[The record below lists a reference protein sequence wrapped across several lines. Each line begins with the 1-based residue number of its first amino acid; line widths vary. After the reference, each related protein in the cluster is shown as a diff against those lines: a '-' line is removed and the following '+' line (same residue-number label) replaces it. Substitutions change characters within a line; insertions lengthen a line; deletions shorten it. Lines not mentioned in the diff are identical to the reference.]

1 MLWIS
6 AILFLVVL
14 TVLLS
19 VYFLVAP
26 GLAEKKEVKKRLS
39 LLELRN
45 LQLEDLPDV
54 LKEELLSDVPAL
66 NRILANLN
74 VAVQIDK
81 RLKQAD
87 LEMKVSTF
95 ILLSCLLF
103 GLALLMGALLHWPF
117 LIAVLFGAFLFAGPT
132 IVVNAKKNLRMKK
145 FILYFPEALEM
156 FARSLRAGH
165 SFTGAIQLVGQEMPD
180 PIGPEFQK
188 VFDEQNLGIPIRH
201 ALIGMTT
208 RIDLLDVKFFVTAVL
223 IQRETG
229 GNLAEII
236 DKISYV
242 IRERFRI
249 QGQLKIHTAQAR
261 LTGMVLAFLPVAVAF
276 ILFLMSP
283 GYMKPLWEEPV
294 GRSMIAVAIAMQI
307 AGMLVIRKIIR
318 IKI

>member
-1 MLWIS
+1 MFWIS
-6 AILFLVVL
+6 AILFLAVL
-14 TVLLS
+14 AVLLS
-19 VYFLVAP
+19 LYFLIAP
-26 GLAEKKEVKKRLS
+26 GLTERKEIKKRLS

-45 LQLEDLPDV
+45 LKFEDLPDV
-54 LKEELLSDVPAL
+54 LKNELLSDVPAL
-66 NRILANLN
+66 NRILANIN

-87 LEMKVSTF
+87 MEMKVGTF
-95 ILLSCLLF
+95 ILLSCILF
-103 GLALLMGALLHWPF
+103 GLAMLAGALLHWPF
-117 LIAVLFGAFLFAGPT
+117 VVAILFGAFLFVVPT

-188 VFDEQNLGIPIRH
+188 VFDEQNLGIPLKS
-201 ALIGMTT
+201 ALVGMIN

-261 LTGMVLAFLPVAVAF
+261 LTGIVLAFLPIAVAF

-283 GYMKPLWEEPV
+283 GYMKPLWEEPA
-294 GRSMIAVAIAMQI
+294 GRSMIVSAIIMQI
-307 AGMLVIRKIIR
+307 AGILVIRKIIR

>member
-1 MLWIS
+1 MLWVS

-26 GLAEKKEVKKRLS
+26 GLAERKEVKKRLS

-54 LKEELLSDVPAL
+54 LKNELLSDVPAL

-74 VAVQIDK
+74 VAVKIDK

-87 LEMKVSTF
+87 MEMKVSTF

-117 LIAVLFGAFLFAGPT
+117 LIAVLFGAFLFAVPT
-132 IVVNAKKNLRMKK
+132 IVVNTKKNLRMKK
-145 FILYFPEALEM
+145 FIMYFPEALEM

-165 SFTGAIQLVGQEMPD
+165 SFTGAVQLVGQEMPD
-180 PIGPEFQK
+180 PIGPEFEK

-201 ALIGMTT
+201 ALIGMTN
-208 RIDLLDVKFFVTAVL
+208 RIDLLDVNFFVTAVL

-236 DKISYV
+236 DKISYI

-249 QGQLKIHTAQAR
+249 QGQLRIHTAQAR
-261 LTGMVLAFLPVAVAF
+261 LTGMVLAFLPIAVAF
-276 ILFLMSP
+276 ILFMMSP
-283 GYMKPLWEEPV
+283 SYMKPLWEEPF
-294 GRSMIAVAIAMQI
+294 GRSMIALAIAMQI

>member
-6 AILFLVVL
+6 AILFVVVL
-14 TVLLS
+14 AVLISL
-19 VYFLVAP
+19 YFLIAP
-26 GLAEKKEVKKRLS
+26 GWTERKEIKKRLT

-45 LQLEDLPDV
+45 LQFEDMPDV
-54 LKEELLSDVPAL
+54 LKNELLSDVPAL
-66 NRILANLN
+66 NKILANLN

-87 LEMKVSTF
+87 MEMKVGTF
-95 ILLSCLLF
+95 IILSCILF
-103 GLALLMGALLHWPF
+103 GIALLVGALLHWPF
-117 LIAVLFGAFLFAGPT
+117 LVAILLGAFLFAVPT
-132 IVVNAKKNLRMKK
+132 IVVNAKKNRRMKK
-145 FILYFPEALEM
+145 FIMYFPEALEM

-188 VFDEQNLGIPIRH
+188 VFDEQNLGIPLRT
-201 ALIGMTT
+201 ALIGMTY
-208 RIDLLDVKFFVTAVL
+208 RIDLLDVNFFVTAVL
-223 IQRETG
+223 VQRETG

-261 LTGMVLAFLPVAVAF
+261 LTGIVLAFLPVAVAF

-283 GYMKPLWEEPV
+283 GYMKPLWEEPE
-294 GRSMIAVAIAMQI
+294 GRSMIVVAIVLQI
-307 AGMLVIRKIIR
+307 AGMLAIRKIVR

>member
-6 AILFLVVL
+6 VFLFVGIL

-19 VYFLVAP
+19 LYFLIAP
-26 GLAEKKEVKKRLS
+26 GWTERKEIKKRLT
-39 LLELRN
+39 LLELRS

-54 LKEELLSDVPAL
+54 LKSELLSDVPAL
-66 NRILANLN
+66 NRILANFN

-87 LEMKVSTF
+87 IEMKVGTF
-95 ILLSCLLF
+95 ILLSCFLF
-103 GLALLMGALLHWPF
+103 GLALLVGAFLHWPF
-117 LIAVLFGAFLFAGPT
+117 PIAILFGAVLFMVPT
-132 IVVNAKKNLRMKK
+132 IVVNTRKNRRMKK
-145 FILYFPEALEM
+145 FTMYFPDALEM

-165 SFTGAIQLVGQEMPD
+165 SFTGAIQLVGQEMPA

-188 VFDEQNLGIPIRH
+188 IFDEQNLGIPLRN
-201 ALIGMTT
+201 ALIGMTN
-208 RIDLLDVKFFVTAVL
+208 RIDLLDVNFFVTAIL

-236 DKISYV
+236 DKIGYV

-261 LTGMVLAFLPVAVAF
+261 LTGIVLAFLPPAVAF

-294 GRSMIAVAIAMQI
+294 GRAMITGAIVLQI
-307 AGMLVIRKIIR
+307 VGMLVIRKIIR

>member
-1 MLWIS
+1 MLWI
-6 AILFLVVL
+6 IVVLFAVIL

-19 VYFLVAP
+19 LYFMIAP
-26 GLAEKKEVKKRLS
+26 GWTEKKEIKKRLS

-45 LQLEDLPDV
+45 LQFEDLPDV
-54 LKEELLSDVPAL
+54 LKNELLSDVPVL

-81 RLKQAD
+81 RLKQANM
-87 LEMKVSTF
+87 EMKVGTF

-103 GLALLMGALLHWPF
+103 GLALLVGAFLHWPF
-117 LIAVLFGAFLFAGPT
+117 LIAVLFGAFLFVVPT
-132 IVVNAKKNLRMKK
+132 IVVNTRKNQRMKK
-145 FILYFPEALEM
+145 FIMYFPEALEM

-188 VFDEQNLGIPIRH
+188 VFDEQNLGIPLRN
-201 ALIGMTT
+201 ALIGMTN
-208 RIDLLDVKFFVTAVL
+208 RIDLLDVNFFVTAVL

-242 IRERFRI
+242 IR
-249 QGQLKIHTAQAR
+249 
-261 LTGMVLAFLPVAVAF
+261 
-276 ILFLMSP
+276 
-283 GYMKPLWEEPV
+283 
-294 GRSMIAVAIAMQI
+294 
-307 AGMLVIRKIIR
+307 
-318 IKI
+318 